1 MTDGPGVEANRMK
14 ALLNE
19 RRAEMERIIE
29 TGEETRQGEVEEGA
43 LGRLSRMDAI
53 QVQAMEAETA
63 RRREA
68 ELHRIDVALERIDE
82 GEYGWCVTCG
92 DEIPLKRLENDPAVA
107 QCVGCAGKLRG

>member
-1 MTDGPGVEANRMK
+1 MTEGPGVDANRMK
-14 ALLNE
+14 ALLVQ
-19 RRAEMERIIE
+19 RRVEMERIIE

-63 RRREA
+63 RRRDA
-68 ELHRIDVALERIDE
+68 ELHRIDVALERIEE

-92 DEIPLKRLENDPAVA
+92 DEIPFKRLENDPAAA
-107 QCVGCAGKLRG
+107 QCVGCAGKSGH

>member
-1 MTDGPGVEANRMK
+1 MTEGPGVNSNRMK
-14 ALLNE
+14 VRLDQ
-19 RRAEMERIIE
+19 RRAEMERIIV

-68 ELHRIDVALERIDE
+68 ELHRIDVALERITE

-92 DEIPLKRLENDPAVA
+92 DAIPVKRLENDPAVA
-107 QCVGCAGKLRG
+107 QCVGCAGKMRG